1 MGMKGCMLI
10 LYPKELYMK
19 DWDSSLLKFLRTH
32 SKKTILKEHFALD
45 VNK

>member
-1 MGMKGCMLI
+1 VGAKRQMLI

-32 SKKTILKEHFALD
+32 SKKTIVKGHFALD